1 MELHAGLHSLFYLF
15 WTRIGHK
22 GQKLYLKKNQQQTA
36 YEIRLY
42 TTAFD
47 VLHLTGI
54 WQPLLPSDTIL
65 F

>member
-1 MELHAGLHSLFYLF
+1 MELQAALHSLFYLF
-15 WTRIGHK
+15 WTRIGYK
-22 GQKLYLKKNQQQTA
+22 GKEKNQVFYKQTA

-54 WQPLLPSDTIL
+54 WQPLLPGDAIL
-65 F
+65 L

>member
-15 WTRIGHK
+15 WTRIGYK
-22 GQKLYLKKNQQQTA
+22 GQKLCLKKKTEQTA

-54 WQPLLPSDTIL
+54 WQPLLPGDAIL

>member
-1 MELHAGLHSLFYLF
+1 MQFHIHYFTCSELEEVARVKSRFSSPQCF
-15 WTRIGHK
+15 
-22 GQKLYLKKNQQQTA
+22 QKQTA

-47 VLHLTGI
+47 VLHITGI
-54 WQPLLPSDTIL
+54 WQPLLPGDAIL